1 MQRKRERMSADD
13 LAVTASGL
21 SKIYRIGLKEQ
32 VHDTFARAAI
42 DFIRSPLQ
50 NYRKYRSLYQF
61 EDVADGSSSA
71 AIAPADIIWALQ
83 DVSFQIKH
91 GEVIGFVGR
100 NGAGESTLLK
110 IPPRITP

>member
-1 MQRKRERMSADD
+1 MSTHDF
-13 LAVTASGL
+13 AVTVEGL

-32 VHDTFARAAI
+32 AHDAFARAAI

-50 NYRKYRSLYQF
+50 NYRKYRSLYRF

-100 NGAGESTLLK
+100 KCGGEYTRLK
-110 IPPRITP
+110 ILAGITPPTRGRA